1 MSSYVIIK
9 KTKKFPE
16 GNKNTDFGLL
26 RAGSIIVIFI
36 VTKFNMVVPYTRRD
50 ENEENSFQPKSNG

>member
-9 KTKKFPE
+9 TNKKFPE

-26 RAGSIIVIFI
+26 RAGSIMVIFI

-50 ENEENSFQPKSNG
+50 ENGENSFQPKSSG